1 MSGHAMTTD
10 RNVAIS
16 GLGDF
21 LAANPFGSSFTDGL
35 YFRDKMR
42 AIHRLSPQRTG
53 AEILEVGGGRSGL
66 TKLLYPGAHVTN
78 LDFEAGFA
86 DAPCNRQPG
95 QSFVA
100 GDATDMP
107 FADASF
113 DMVTM
118 FDLLEHVPD
127 DAAVARETLRVLRPG
142 GTVLVSTPDRLRW
155 RYPYY
160 RVFAPICPREE
171 TLFEDW
177 GHVRRGY
184 TMAELD
190 ALFGRPAAATGAF
203 INPWL
208 AVSHDIA
215 FSNLPRVLRLGAHA
229 LAAPIS
235 WYGWHRNRADDA
247 GTEIVARW
255 DF

>member
-1 MSGHAMTTD
+1 MVERSK
-10 RNVAIS
+10 
-16 GLGDF
+16 LGAF
-21 LAANPFGSSFTDGL
+21 LAANPFPGKLTDGL

-42 AIHRLSPQRTG
+42 AIHRLAPERTG
-53 AEILEVGGGRSGL
+53 PRILEVGGGQSGL
-66 TKLLYPGAHVTN
+66 TKLLYPAAEVTN
-78 LDFEAGFA
+78 LDFDPSFA
-86 DAPCNRQPG
+86 DAPCNRIDG
-95 QSFVA
+95 QTFVA

-107 FADASF
+107 FEDASF

-142 GTVLVSTPDRLRW
+142 GTVLVSTPDLERW
-155 RYPYY
+155 RFPYY
-160 RVFAPICPREE
+160 RVFAPVSPSEE
-171 TLFEDW
+171 SLFADW

-184 TMAELD
+184 TQAQLD
-190 ALFGRPAAATGAF
+190 ALFGRPASATGAF

-215 FSNLPRVLRLGAHA
+215 FSRLPRPLRMVGHL

-235 WYGWHRNRADDA
+235 FYGWHRHKPGDP

-255 DF
+255 DIKEAE

>member
-1 MSGHAMTTD
+1 MNPD
-10 RNVAIS
+10 RSESKAQRS
-16 GLGDF
+16 PLGPF
-21 LAANPFGSSFTDGL
+21 LAANPFPGQFTDGL

-42 AIHRLSPQRTG
+42 AIHHIAPPRVG
-53 AEILEVGGGRSGL
+53 ARILEVGGGQSGL
-66 TKLLYPGAHVTN
+66 TKLLYPEAHVTN
-78 LDFEAGFA
+78 LDFDPSFA
-86 DAPCNRQPG
+86 DVPCNRQEG
-95 QSFVA
+95 QSFVE

-107 FADASF
+107 FDDGSF
-113 DMVTM
+113 DVVTM

-142 GTVLVSTPDRLRW
+142 GTVLVSTPDRIRW

-160 RVFAPICPREE
+160 RVFSPICPAEE
-171 TLFEDW
+171 TLFEEW

-184 TMAELD
+184 TVAELER
-190 ALFGRPAAATGAF
+190 LFGRPAFATGAF

-215 FSNLPRVLRLGAHA
+215 FSKLPRVLRIAAHA
-229 LAAPIS
+229 LVAPIS
-235 WYGWHRNRADDA
+235 LYGWHRNRPGDT

-255 DF
+255 DV